1 MPTFTTNSDLAEKYK
16 IVIDPKVKNIRPKC
30 VGCILKGVNL
40 TKASYDSFIN
50 LQDKLHQNIC
60 RRRKLVSIGT
70 HDLSKIKGPI
80 KYTAV
85 DRNTL
90 KFIALKQTE
99 ELTA

>member
-1 MPTFTTNSDLAEKYK
+1 
-16 IVIDPKVKNIRPKC
+16 
-30 VGCILKGVNL
+30 
-40 TKASYDSFIN
+40 
-50 LQDKLHQNIC
+50 
-60 RRRKLVSIGT
+60 VSIGT